1 MRKFFCLL
9 FVPAFLSAQD
19 APTDTVTTA
28 SGLRYILYKKGD
40 GIAAANGQFVE
51 VHYTGFLMD
60 GKVFDSSRDRGETFD
75 FTLGKGQVIKGW
87 DEGVALMHVGDQ
99 FRLIIPSKLAYGERG
114 VPNVIPPNATLL
126 FDVEL
131 LSVSA
136 PKLSIAQTL
145 SPIIIQ
151 KGVFEAVKLYR
162 ELKQTKPDE
171 YNFKESQLN
180 TLGYQLLQSGRV
192 FDAIE
197 ILKLNV
203 EAFPSSSNVYDSLA
217 EACVAMGDKANAIK
231 HYKKS
236 VELNPKN
243 TNAIEMLKIL
253 QPSK

>member
-1 MRKFFCLL
+1 MKHFFWLL
-9 FVPAFLSAQD
+9 IIPTFLWAQD
-19 APTDTVTTA
+19 VPSDTVTTA
-28 SGLRYILYKKGD
+28 SGLRYLIYKKGD
-40 GIAAANGQFVE
+40 GVAAAKGQFVE

-75 FTLGKGQVIKGW
+75 FTLGSGQVIKGW
-87 DEGVALMHVGDQ
+87 DEGVALMHAGDQ
-99 FRLIIPSKLAYGERG
+99 FRFIIPAKLAYGERG

-136 PKLSIAQTL
+136 PKVSIAQML
-145 SPIIIQ
+145 APLIVQ
-151 KGVFEAVKLYR
+151 KGVFEAIKVYR
-162 ELKQTKPDE
+162 ELKQAKPND

-197 ILKLNV
+197 ILKLNAEV
-203 EAFPSSSNVYDSLA
+203 FPSSSNVYDSLA
-217 EACVAMGDKANAIK
+217 EACVAMGDKTNAIK

-236 VELNPKN
+236 VELNPNN